1 MFCGLLVGRQL
12 TGRQSRPSTSSS
24 GSVWSPIL
32 IDALTEP
39 ESQDENVPPN
49 NICSPVASC
58 SYWRNQQSRN
68 ESIRSLIPS
77 CTYSRASDQDEED
90 DEILATE
97 TPRLTSFRKPR
108 TLSED
113 DVVPTHENR
122 SQTFTSTSSKKQT
135 SPKEMEQVIKIA
147 SSLAQN
153 LERKTIRKKSR
164 NAIFVEYLLDILE
177 GLPEEEA
184 GNIRRDILKYLC
196 DNHLDQI

>member
-1 MFCGLLVGRQL
+1 MSSNFIEGLSASSPFTEGFAQLWKVASQRQL

-58 SYWRNQQSRN
+58 SYRRNQRSRN
-68 ESIRSLIPS
+68 ESIRSPIPS
-77 CTYSRASDQDEED
+77 CSYSRASDQEEEDD
-90 DEILATE
+90 DEILATDTE
-97 TPRLTSFRKPR
+97 TPRL
-108 TLSED
+108 
-113 DVVPTHENR
+113 
-122 SQTFTSTSSKKQT
+122 TSSKKQT

-177 GLPEEEA
+177 GLSEEEA